1 MSQDLHAY
9 YFLCTT
15 SSLPF
20 LLSLFPSSSL
30 FSSLPPPSSLSCP
43 SAPAPV
49 MCEVCGTYF
58 ETRRGLSSHAR
69 LHLRQ
74 LGVAVSDNSG
84 APIDLLY
91 QLIQDRDGSMH
102 PPKPVYSSPKKPK
115 GSGTLISQKESPLG
129 GRAKVMT
136 TPQNNISKVARK
148 GTVLAKP
155 RQSSMSSFLTAGKS
169 PSPSG
174 GASLASAKPAWAPQ
188 ETDAPLT
195 LGKSQPGCF
204 RLEWIF

>member
-1 MSQDLHAY
+1 
-9 YFLCTT
+9 
-15 SSLPF
+15 
-20 LLSLFPSSSL
+20 
-30 FSSLPPPSSLSCP
+30 
-43 SAPAPV
+43 

-102 PPKPVYSSPKKPK
+102 PPKPVYSSPKKNK

-129 GRAKVMT
+129 GRVKVVT

-155 RQSSMSSFLTAGKS
+155 RQSSMSSFLTAGKT
-169 PSPSG
+169 PSASG
-174 GASLASAKPAWAPQ
+174 GASLAPAKPAWAPQ

-195 LGKSQPGCF
+195 LGKSQPACF

>member
-1 MSQDLHAY
+1 MSLDLHSQSY

-15 SSLPF
+15 SSFRF
-20 LLSLFPSSSL
+20 LLSLFFP
-30 FSSLPPPSSLSCP
+30 FSSPPSSLSCP

-74 LGVAVSDNSG
+74 LGVDVSDNSG

-115 GSGTLISQKESPLG
+115 GSGTLISQKETPLG
-129 GRAKVMT
+129 GRVKVVT

-155 RQSSMSSFLTAGKS
+155 RQSSMSSFLTAGKT